1 MPSDE
6 TSTDPHLDP
15 EAWPRLIEELA
26 VEAILVLI
34 ASWMGAKL
42 RQEQS
47 PEDIWQET
55 LCLAWRDRE
64 QHEWRDPQSY
74 RRWVLGIARNR
85 VRDAVTHMRAQ
96 KRGGGKR
103 PELLSV
109 LADACGED
117 VSVSGLLPPNS
128 ETPSRTAILRDRARA
143 MEAALETLPEEY
155 RDALRLRLFEQLP
168 LKEVARELDVS
179 LATAKKRVYL
189 GADLYRTALREVLS
203 RVPGSRG
210 SAP

>member
-1 MPSDE
+1 MPSHE
-6 TSTDPHLDP
+6 PPPHLDP
-15 EAWPRLIEELA
+15 AAWPRLIEDLA

-34 ASWMGAKL
+34 SSWMGARLK
-42 RQEQS
+42 QELS

-64 QHEWRDPQSY
+64 QHEWIDLPSY
-74 RRWVLGIARNR
+74 RRWVIGIARNR
-85 VRDAVTHMRAQ
+85 VRDAVTRMDAQ

-109 LADACGED
+109 LAEACGD
-117 VSVSGLLPPNS
+117 DASVSGLLPPDS

-143 MEAALETLPEEY
+143 METALMTLPRDY
-155 RDALRLRLFEQLP
+155 RDPLRLRLFEQLP
-168 LKEVARELDVS
+168 LKEVAEELGVS